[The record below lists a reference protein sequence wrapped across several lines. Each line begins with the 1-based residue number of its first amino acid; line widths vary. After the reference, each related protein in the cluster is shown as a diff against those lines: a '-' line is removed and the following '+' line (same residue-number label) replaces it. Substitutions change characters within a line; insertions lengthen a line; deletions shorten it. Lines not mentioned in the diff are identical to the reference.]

1 MSVSCYDWTVL
12 ITCWRFEITKTNEN
26 SVRRSRAFVLIL
38 QFTFHSRSK
47 WEAPDDIAPIFSD
60 SGIKKTADVRIA
72 TDRWIAVFYYFLIK
86 LYCLPTSGLAVFI
99 IKWKFLRTASR
110 FKTTERSNE
119 MRITPGGKKVKIE
132 QINCVMG
139 TDKRRFPMIYSSV
152 KPSEPSQ
159 NWKNVTLGLT
169 LFKYV
174 NSFKES
180 LLAFIIDI

>member
-60 SGIKKTADVRIA
+60 SVIKKTADVRIA

-86 LYCLPTSGLAVFI
+86 LYCLSTSGRAIFI
-99 IKWKFLRTASR
+99 VKWKFWKTASR
-110 FKTTERSNE
+110 FKQLRDQTRWESHQVVR
-119 MRITPGGKKVKIE
+119 RLKIE
-132 QINCVMG
+132 EINCVMG
-139 TDKRRFPMIYSSV
+139 TDKRRFPMIYSFV
-152 KPSEPSQ
+152 KPSQPSQ